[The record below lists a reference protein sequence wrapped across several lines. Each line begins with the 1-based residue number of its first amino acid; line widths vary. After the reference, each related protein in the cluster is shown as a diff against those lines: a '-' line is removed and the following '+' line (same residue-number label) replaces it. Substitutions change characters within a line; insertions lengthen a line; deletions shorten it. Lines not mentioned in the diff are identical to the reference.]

1 MWTVVCRNVNRAC
14 SRLTTDSQHH
24 IRLTAQRNVETA
36 ETDRISLLNW
46 CNPWIM
52 HLNLSRWWVLY
63 LLHLLWMNS
72 SALVS
77 FFSAAL
83 GRKKKENSNLLTLGI
98 CRDDNVTSVWRG
110 ELASCVAF
118 ITSENTCCCLSSS
131 LFLVLQIS
139 SSSSR
144 SPKRHP
150 PSAPHSPL
158 LLPLHFID
166 SIVFSLCSIFC
177 LSHLR
182 SLHTLHLVS
191 LPILL
196 PLSFAPLPPSL
207 SLSFSSVSAGVSLSP
222 LGRVTRVCVSGLPER
237 GGLNEVTSRAS
248 RTAVFVY

>member
-1 MWTVVCRNVNRAC
+1 
-14 SRLTTDSQHH
+14 
-24 IRLTAQRNVETA
+24 
-36 ETDRISLLNW
+36 
-46 CNPWIM
+46 
-52 HLNLSRWWVLY
+52 
-63 LLHLLWMNS
+63 MNS

-110 ELASCVAF
+110 ELVSCVAF

-166 SIVFSLCSIFC
+166 SIVFSLCSILC

-196 PLSFAPLPPSL
+196 PLPLSFAPLPPSL
-207 SLSFSSVSAGVSLSP
+207 SLSPSLPFLLVCLSLRSAVSL
-222 LGRVTRVCVSGLPER
+222 LY
-237 GGLNEVTSRAS
+237 A
-248 RTAVFVY
+248 